1 MAEREKSDWN
11 GGCLEGCDGGG
22 EVQEEKN
29 LLLKIIAS
37 DYCSL
42 FMLSSL
48 SNSSGAFFKKEL

>member
-37 DYCSL
+37 DYCS
-42 FMLSSL
+42 FQIQEAMSSREEYL
-48 SNSSGAFFKKEL
+48 V